1 MRTPRTRDISTTRES
16 GALLERRVQAPFIMN
31 FFVAVL
37 QSDGGGLSEALSS
50 SPALALATLFG
61 AGVLTSLTP
70 CVYPMIPI
78 TASVIA
84 GTSREGQSKGRTLGL
99 TLTYAVGMATLY
111 AFLGAL
117 AGVTGTLFGTV
128 SASPWALLAIG
139 NLLLLFALAMLDVL
153 PVPVPRKLLAWAAER
168 EGGSYGA
175 VFVMGAASGVVA
187 APCGA
192 PAFAVVLTWVAATQ
206 AGLMGFVYLFVFS
219 MGMTSLL
226 IVVGL
231 FSGTL
236 TMLPRSG
243 RWMVWAKRFA
253 ALVMII
259 MAQYYFV
266 QAGYNL

>member
-1 MRTPRTRDISTTRES
+1 MPI
-16 GALLERRVQAPFIMN
+16 ALLQIEPT
-31 FFVAVL
+31 
-37 QSDGGGLSEALSS
+37 GGLSEALSG
-50 SPALALATLFG
+50 SPLLALAFLFG
-61 AGVLTSLTP
+61 AGLLTSLTP

-78 TASVIA
+78 TVSVIA
-84 GTSREGQSKGRTLGL
+84 GTAREGQPRSRTVGL

-139 NLLLLFALAMLDVL
+139 NLLLVFGLAMLDVL
-153 PVPVPRKLLAWAAER
+153 PVPIPRRLLEWAARR

-175 VFVMGAASGVVA
+175 VFVLGATSGVVA

-206 AGLMGFVYLFVFS
+206 AGLMGFAYLFVFS
-219 MGMTSLL
+219 LGMTALL
-226 IVVGL
+226 VVVGI

-236 TMLPRSG
+236 ALLPRSG
-243 RWMVWAKRFA
+243 RWMVWVKRGA
-253 ALVMII
+253 AILMFL
-259 MAQYYFV
+259 MAEYYFV

>member
-1 MRTPRTRDISTTRES
+1 MFAT
-16 GALLERRVQAPFIMN
+16 LLQIDPA
-31 FFVAVL
+31 
-37 QSDGGGLSEALSS
+37 GGLSQALTN
-50 SPALALATLFG
+50 SPLLALATLFG
-61 AGVLTSLTP
+61 AGLLTSLTP
-70 CVYPMIPI
+70 CVYPLIPI
-78 TASVIA
+78 TVSVIA
-84 GTSREGQSKGRTLGL
+84 GTAREGQGRKRTVGL

-128 SASPWALLAIG
+128 SASPWALLGIG
-139 NLLLLFALAMLDVL
+139 NLLLVFALAMLDVL
-153 PVPVPRKLLAWAAER
+153 PVPVPRRLMEWAGR
-168 EGGSYGA
+168 RGGGSYGA
-175 VFVMGAASGVVA
+175 VFVMGATSGVVA

-219 MGMTSLL
+219 LGMSALL
-226 IVVGL
+226 VVAGI

-236 TMLPRSG
+236 ALLPRSG
-243 RWMVWAKRFA
+243 GWMVWVKRGA
-253 ALVMII
+253 ALVMIL

>member
-1 MRTPRTRDISTTRES
+1 M
-16 GALLERRVQAPFIMN
+16 LLS
-31 FFVAVL
+31 VL
-37 QSDGGGLSEALSS
+37 LQVEPSGGLSQALSN
-50 SPALALATLFG
+50 SPLLALATLFG
-61 AGVLTSLTP
+61 AGLLTSLTP

-78 TASVIA
+78 TVSVIA
-84 GTSREGQSKGRTLGL
+84 GTAREGQTRARTVGL

-117 AGVTGTLFGTV
+117 AGVTGTLFGTI
-128 SASPWALLAIG
+128 SASPWALLGIG

-153 PVPVPRKLLAWAAER
+153 PVPLPRRLMAWAGR
-168 EGGSYGA
+168 QEGGSYGA
-175 VFVMGAASGVVA
+175 VFLLGATSGVVA

-219 MGMTSLL
+219 LGMTALL
-226 IVVGL
+226 VVVGI

-236 TMLPRSG
+236 ALLPRSG
-243 RWMVWAKRFA
+243 TWMVWVKRGA
-253 ALVMII
+253 ALLMIL